1 MNILKK
7 LAPLKGFLI
16 LWSSQ
21 AVSSLGS
28 SMTSYALIIWVY
40 QQKGTATSV
49 TLLSFFTYLP
59 SILFCFIAGTLA
71 DRWDKKKIML
81 ISDLVSACGTLTV
94 LILYMTGTLRIWHLY
109 LINFLI
115 SFMNAF
121 QSPASYVA
129 TSLLV
134 PREYYTR
141 VSGLQGFSGSLIT
154 ILTPALASAILA
166 LCGLETVF
174 IIDLVTFAVA
184 FLTLMFFIRLPAIPM
199 TAGKES
205 MPFYKSCM
213 TGLNFLREHRALLK
227 LILYMSLI
235 NLLAYLTGYGILPAM
250 ILARSGGNQTVLGM
264 VSSAMGIGTLVGSLI
279 VTVSKPPKSRTK
291 TIFIT
296 MAASFFLGDIVW
308 GVGRSSWLWVFSA
321 FAGFVL
327 VPFTT
332 AGLNTIM
339 RTAVPLEMQG
349 RVLSAR
355 DTVQF
360 FSIPVALFLGGFLAD
375 NVFEPFMAGNS
386 GMQALFAALVGTGKG
401 SGMAVMFLITGV
413 VGVIS
418 SLVCLRNEEFRTLD

>member
-1 MNILKK
+1 
-7 LAPLKGFLI
+7 
-16 LWSSQ
+16 
-21 AVSSLGS
+21 
-28 SMTSYALIIWVY
+28 
-40 QQKGTATSV
+40 
-49 TLLSFFTYLP
+49 
-59 SILFCFIAGTLA
+59 
-71 DRWDKKKIML
+71 
-81 ISDLVSACGTLTV
+81 
-94 LILYMTGTLRIWHLY
+94 
-109 LINFLI
+109 
-115 SFMNAF
+115 
-121 QSPASYVA
+121 
-129 TSLLV
+129 
-134 PREYYTR
+134 
-141 VSGLQGFSGSLIT
+141 
-154 ILTPALASAILA
+154 
-166 LCGLETVF
+166 
-174 IIDLVTFAVA
+174 
-184 FLTLMFFIRLPAIPM
+184 
-199 TAGKES
+199 
-205 MPFYKSCM
+205 M